1 MLASFGHLASA
12 TELWR
17 GIVDEKF
24 GDDGQKRRR
33 LPSPHTD
40 EAVKD
45 PIQKSG
51 IAPVGVQRY
60 QRFGL
65 RHMDRHARHTE
76 QAEWMPTRHIASLS
90 VVSAERSPV
99 RLFTR
104 RSSHRTCLT
113 LRARR
118 LLPISRTLLTGSDI
132 AAC

>member
-76 QAEWMPTRHIASLS
+76 QAEWMATRQGTAYRVPECRIGRTVPGALVHPPLVTSDLFDPARSSFVTHIAD
-90 VVSAERSPV
+90 A
-99 RLFTR
+99 T
-104 RSSHRTCLT
+104 H
-113 LRARR
+113 
-118 LLPISRTLLTGSDI
+118 GQ
-132 AAC
+132 